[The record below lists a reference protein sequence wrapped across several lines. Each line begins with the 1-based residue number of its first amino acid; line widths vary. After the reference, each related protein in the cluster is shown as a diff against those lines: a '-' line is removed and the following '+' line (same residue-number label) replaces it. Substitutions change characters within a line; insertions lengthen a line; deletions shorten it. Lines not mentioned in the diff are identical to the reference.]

1 MQEMHLSFKLPPKP
15 EEEPFLPDKKE
26 ESDKVS
32 TAFFETALSVFI
44 SVILGLIW
52 WGLREFCSSVLSFES
67 CTGFGLSKVYE
78 DWKNDDTIDQMP
90 DHNKKNSQF
99 QILGHQ
105 RNLLD
110 LTIRH
115 LKRINY
121 CCLSDVRRTVMPVPA
136 PHEAG
141 SGFNSQWKN
150 LSESYRRLI
159 YVDALAK
166 THPRRRAHRFR
177 FPLSQLA
184 ALKTN

>member
-78 DWKNDDTIDQMP
+78 DCALLIQETIAFWIVRIASC
-90 DHNKKNSQF
+90 NTNVVEIGVVFFSALYGRA
-99 QILGHQ
+99 LGEY
-105 RNLLD
+105 LWD
-110 LTIRH
+110 I
-115 LKRINY
+115 I
-121 CCLSDVRRTVMPVPA
+121 
-136 PHEAG
+136 
-141 SGFNSQWKN
+141 
-150 LSESYRRLI
+150 
-159 YVDALAK
+159 
-166 THPRRRAHRFR
+166 
-177 FPLSQLA
+177 
-184 ALKTN
+184 